1 MNILSI
7 FDLLHEQSYQ
17 SLLNLHFTENS
28 AKILNIFL
36 LSILIL
42 CLSWLIDKLVNL
54 VLTKSLRSF
63 RSDRLQPFFT
73 ALINN
78 QVVRKTGHLI
88 PLIVFYNAVPGIFR
102 HFPQLTAPAL
112 GFVNILIILLIAG
125 IFKKVFRSVTD
136 IAETRPGF
144 RDKPLE
150 SYHQVVSLLLN
161 FIALILIFSQVT
173 GKEVWTFFTAM
184 GAMSAVLM
192 LVFKDTIM
200 GFVASVQVTTN
211 DMVRIGDWVE
221 MPKYGADGDVVE
233 ITLTTVKIQ
242 NFDKT
247 ITTIPTYSLIAD
259 SFKNWRGMRE
269 TGGRRIKRAINIK
282 MSSVKFLTGDEL
294 GKYGRVELLAPVLAE
309 KQKEIDDYNAVRKV
323 DKGIPLNGRNLTNLG
338 LFRQYLTEYL
348 RLHPKLHK
356 QMISM
361 VRQLAPADTG
371 IPLELYVFTATTI
384 WVEYEGIMADIFD
397 HVIASAPYFDLEIF
411 EQPTGKDLGALLK
424 VPPVETGGNSTGGNS
439 TGGNSIG
446 GNSTGR

>member
-7 FDLLHEQSYQ
+7 FDLLHEQCYQ
-17 SLLNLHFTENS
+17 FLLTLRFTDNS
-28 AKILNIFL
+28 AKIFNILL

-63 RSDRLQPFFT
+63 RSERLQPFFT

-102 HFPQLTAPAL
+102 HFPQLTPPTL

-221 MPKYGADGDVVE
+221 MPKYGADGDVTE
-233 ITLTTVKIQ
+233 ITLNTVKVQ

-247 ITTIPTYSLIAD
+247 ITTIPTYALIAD
-259 SFKNWRGMRE
+259 SFKNWRGMSE
-269 TGGRRIKRAINIK
+269 TGARRIKRAVNIK
-282 MSSVKFLTGDEL
+282 MSSVRFLQDEEL
-294 GKYGRVELLAPVLAE
+294 EKYRHIQLLAPVLTERQREIEAYNNSLKAD
-309 KQKEIDDYNAVRKV
+309 KQ
-323 DKGIPLNGRNLTNLG
+323 IPINGRHLTNLG

-348 RLHPKLHK
+348 RKHPKLNK
-356 QMISM
+356 QLTSM

-371 IPLELYVFTATTI
+371 IPLELYVFTATTV

-397 HVIASAPYFDLEIF
+397 HVIAAAPYFDLEIF
-411 EQPTGKDLGALLK
+411 EQPTGKDLGSMLK
-424 VPPVETGGNSTGGNS
+424 NAVSPSH
-439 TGGNSIG
+439 
-446 GNSTGR
+446 

>member
-1 MNILSI
+1 MMNILSI
-7 FDLLHEQSYQ
+7 FDLLHEQCYQ
-17 SLLNLHFTENS
+17 FLLTLRFTDNS
-28 AKILNIFL
+28 AKIFNILL

-63 RSDRLQPFFT
+63 RSERLQPFFT

-102 HFPQLTAPAL
+102 HFPQLTPPTL

-221 MPKYGADGDVVE
+221 MPKYGADGDVTE
-233 ITLTTVKIQ
+233 ITLNTVKVQ

-247 ITTIPTYSLIAD
+247 ITTIPTYALIAD
-259 SFKNWRGMRE
+259 SFKNWRGMSE
-269 TGGRRIKRAINIK
+269 TGARRIKRAVNIK
-282 MSSVKFLTGDEL
+282 MSSVRFLQDEEL
-294 GKYGRVELLAPVLAE
+294 EKYRHIQLLAPVLTERQREIEAYNNSLKAD
-309 KQKEIDDYNAVRKV
+309 KQ
-323 DKGIPLNGRNLTNLG
+323 IPINGRHLTNLG

-348 RLHPKLHK
+348 RKHPKLNK
-356 QMISM
+356 QLTSM

-371 IPLELYVFTATTI
+371 IPLELYVFTATTV

-397 HVIASAPYFDLEIF
+397 HVIAAAPYFDLEIF
-411 EQPTGKDLGALLK
+411 EQPTGKDLGSMLK
-424 VPPVETGGNSTGGNS
+424 NAVSPSH
-439 TGGNSIG
+439 
-446 GNSTGR
+446 

>member
-17 SLLNLHFTENS
+17 FLLSLHFTENS

-42 CLSWLIDKLVNL
+42 SASWLINKLVNFI
-54 VLTKSLRSF
+54 LTESLKSFKS
-63 RSDRLQPFFT
+63 SRLKPFFS

-102 HFPQLTAPAL
+102 HFPQLTSPAL
-112 GFVNILIILLIAG
+112 GLVNILIILLIAG
-125 IFKKVFRSVTD
+125 IFKKIFRSVTD
-136 IAETRPGF
+136 IAETRPGY

-221 MPKYGADGDVVE
+221 MPKYGADGDVTE
-233 ITLTTVKIQ
+233 ITLNTVKVQ

-247 ITTIPTYSLIAD
+247 ITTIPTYALIAD
-259 SFKNWRGMRE
+259 SFKNWRGMSE
-269 TGGRRIKRAINIK
+269 TGARRIKRAVNIK
-282 MSSVKFLTGDEL
+282 MSSVRFLEDEEL
-294 GKYGRVELLAPVLAE
+294 EKYRHIQLLAPVLAE
-309 KQKEIDDYNAVRKV
+309 RQKEIEAYNNSLKA
-323 DKGIPLNGRNLTNLG
+323 DKQIPINGRHLTNLG

-348 RLHPKLHK
+348 RKHPKLNK
-356 QMISM
+356 QLTSM

-371 IPLELYVFTATTI
+371 IPLELYVFTATTV

-397 HVIASAPYFDLEIF
+397 HVIAAAPYFDLEIF
-411 EQPTGKDLGALLK
+411 EQPTGKDLGSMLK
-424 VPPVETGGNSTGGNS
+424 SAVSPSH
-439 TGGNSIG
+439 
-446 GNSTGR
+446 

>member
-17 SLLNLHFTENS
+17 FLLSLHFTENS

-42 CLSWLIDKLVNL
+42 SASWLINKLVNFI
-54 VLTKSLRSF
+54 LTESLKSFKS
-63 RSDRLQPFFT
+63 SRLKPFFS

-102 HFPQLTAPAL
+102 HFPQLTSPAL
-112 GFVNILIILLIAG
+112 GLVNILIILLIAG
-125 IFKKVFRSVTD
+125 IFKKIFRSVTD
-136 IAETRPGF
+136 IAETRPGY

-221 MPKYGADGDVVE
+221 MPKYGADGDVTE
-233 ITLTTVKIQ
+233 ITLNTVKVQ

-247 ITTIPTYSLIAD
+247 ITTIPTYALIAD
-259 SFKNWRGMRE
+259 SFKNWRGMSE
-269 TGGRRIKRAINIK
+269 TGARRIKRAVNIK
-282 MSSVKFLTGDEL
+282 MSSVRFLEDEEL
-294 GKYGRVELLAPVLAE
+294 EKYRHIQLLAPVLAE
-309 KQKEIDDYNAVRKV
+309 RQKEIEAYNNNLKA
-323 DKGIPLNGRNLTNLG
+323 DKQIPINGRHLTNLG

-348 RLHPKLHK
+348 RKHPKLNK
-356 QMISM
+356 QLTSM

-371 IPLELYVFTATTI
+371 IPLELYVFTATTV

-397 HVIASAPYFDLEIF
+397 HVIAAAPYFDLEIF
-411 EQPTGKDLGALLK
+411 EQPTGKDLGSMLK
-424 VPPVETGGNSTGGNS
+424 SAVSPSH
-439 TGGNSIG
+439 
-446 GNSTGR
+446 